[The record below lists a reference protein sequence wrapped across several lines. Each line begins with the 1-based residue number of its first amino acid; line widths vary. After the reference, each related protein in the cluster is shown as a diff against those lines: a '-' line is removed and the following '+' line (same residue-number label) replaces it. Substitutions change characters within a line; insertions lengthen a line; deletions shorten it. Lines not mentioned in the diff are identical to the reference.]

1 MFATTAYAQTA
12 PAGPAPAGP
21 LDSVGPLVP
30 MAAILV
36 LGYFFLMRPQQ
47 QRVKAH
53 QAKVTAI
60 KRGDTV
66 VLSSG
71 VTGKVIRVEDAEAVV
86 EIAPTTQVRVVKSM
100 IAEVR
105 AVVAANDA
113 KS

>member
-12 PAGPAPAGP
+12 PAGAAPAGP

-53 QAKVTAI
+53 QAKVAAI

-71 VTGKVIRVEDAEAVV
+71 VTGKVIRVEDAEAVI

-100 IAEVR
+100 ISEVR
-105 AVVAANDA
+105 SVIAANDA

>member
-53 QAKVTAI
+53 QAKVAAI
-60 KRGDTV
+60 KR
-66 VLSSG
+66 G
-71 VTGKVIRVEDAEAVV
+71 VTGKVMRVEDAEAVV

-100 IAEVR
+100 ISDVR